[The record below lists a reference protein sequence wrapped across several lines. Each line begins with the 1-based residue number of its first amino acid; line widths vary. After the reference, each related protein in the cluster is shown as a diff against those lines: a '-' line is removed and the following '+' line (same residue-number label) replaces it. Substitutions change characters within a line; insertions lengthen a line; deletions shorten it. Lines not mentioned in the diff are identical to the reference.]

1 MTLFLDVSMLLRWSG
16 PPVGILRVEAEL
28 ARHAVKDR
36 QDIDFVFFD
45 ARVNGFRRIARHV
58 IEPLV
63 EGRVGI
69 DVAALPDARFVKRG
83 PVKRA
88 LNRFDRQLWPLRRPR
103 RFAIQSLEWLRSR
116 SPHLGGLVDRL
127 QTPLLTTN
135 YRLLFFDREGKR
147 RPVLPVDEIIAGDL
161 VLDQASTIL
170 SAGSDW
176 NTKNPFTLRDLK
188 AKLGFRYAMVCFD
201 LIPIRFGRFYKERD
215 RAVFAAYFREA
226 LHFVDRFICISEATA
241 RDLRDFARREE
252 AAAPWVRVEPLGAEP
267 PKKASG
273 RLPDGLETKHYALY
287 VSTIE
292 PRKNHALLYRV
303 WLRLL
308 DQGIPQAA
316 GFKLVFVG
324 RRGWDTDELI
334 AAFSSDARVRDSL
347 VHLTG
352 VDDGALAEL
361 YGSAAFCMY
370 ASIYEGFGLPVIEAF
385 SYGRAVIASRGGSIP
400 EVVGDLGPC
409 LDPADE
415 EAWLATMAQW
425 ITDPAVV
432 EAYEAKL
439 TGFRAPTWSQVAAR
453 YFALAFGDEAAVKH

>member
-1 MTLFLDVSMLLRWSG
+1 MTFLLDVSMLIRWSG

-36 QDIDFVFFD
+36 EDIDFVFFD

-58 IEPLV
+58 IELLV
-63 EGRVGI
+63 EGRLGI
-69 DVAALPDARFVKRG
+69 DVGALPDARAVNRG
-83 PVKRA
+83 RVRRA
-88 LNRFDRQLWPLRRPR
+88 LHRFDRQLWPLRRPR
-103 RFAIQSLEWLRSR
+103 RFVIQSLEWLRGW
-116 SPHLGGLVDRL
+116 SPRLRGVVDRL
-127 QTPLLTTN
+127 QMPLLTTN
-135 YRLLFFDREGKR
+135 YRLLFFDQEGKR
-147 RPVLPVDEIIAGDL
+147 RPVLPVDEIIAGDP
-161 VLDQASTIL
+161 VLNHASTIL
-170 SAGSDW
+170 SAGADW

-215 RAVFAAYFREA
+215 RAVFTTYYREA

-241 RDLRDFARREE
+241 RDLGDFARQEGL
-252 AAAPWVRVEPLGAEP
+252 PPPSISVEPLGAEP
-267 PKKASG
+267 PKKPSG
-273 RLPDGLETKHYALY
+273 RLPDGLKPKHYALY

-308 DQGIPQAA
+308 EQGIPQAG

-324 RRGWDTDELI
+324 RPGWDTEELV
-334 AAFSSDARVRDSL
+334 AAFSSDARIRDSL

-352 VDDGALAEL
+352 IDDGMLAEL
-361 YGSAAFCMY
+361 YASAAFCLY
-370 ASIYEGFGLPVIEAF
+370 ASVYEGFGLPILEAF

-409 LDPADE
+409 LDPSDE
-415 EAWLATMAQW
+415 EAWFTTMAQW
-425 ITDPAVV
+425 ITDPATV
-432 EAYEAKL
+432 EAYESRLAR
-439 TGFRAPTWSQVAAR
+439 FRAPPWRHVTAQ
-453 YFALAFGDEAAVKH
+453 YFALAFGE